1 MWQLFEGTGQL
12 IRVQQVVAGC
22 LQQGDAGQ
30 RVLHAGELRAF
41 VGGDLLQGQHP
52 VQAELADQPGDH
64 LLWCARQNQQVR
76 AALAQRAIQRHQ
88 TLEEK
93 ARPVHAE
100 PAGAEG
106 ASLQLRRIEDEHRQ
120 QALGIQSG
128 LQGRVIVEAQILF
141 EPQQCAHGGFLE
153 RRSGKM
159 AGSQVMAQ
167 RVCNC
172 RRFASRRRFA
182 DRLRGCE
189 NIERRSGRLQAT
201 AVGESFFT
209 SSHAYYNIRLSRP
222 VEECYMDIFG
232 IAVLKNVAPKRRL
245 WIAGRELLCALA
257 LLLLFLT
264 FGDIVLSALG
274 LSREATAIAGG
285 IILFVIAMR
294 LIFPGP
300 QGVLGDVPDGEPML
314 VPLATPAVAGP
325 SALAVLMTLR
335 NTHDGPLWELYAAV
349 LLAWAATAFIL
360 LQASLLQRFLG
371 PRGLTAVER
380 LMGMLLI
387 MLSVDM
393 LLDNLQS
400 VLHISP

>member
-1 MWQLFEGTGQL
+1 ME
-12 IRVQQVVAGC
+12 
-22 LQQGDAGQ
+22 
-30 RVLHAGELRAF
+30 
-41 VGGDLLQGQHP
+41 
-52 VQAELADQPGDH
+52 
-64 LLWCARQNQQVR
+64 
-76 AALAQRAIQRHQ
+76 
-88 TLEEK
+88 
-93 ARPVHAE
+93 
-100 PAGAEG
+100 
-106 ASLQLRRIEDEHRQ
+106 
-120 QALGIQSG
+120 
-128 LQGRVIVEAQILF
+128 
-141 EPQQCAHGGFLE
+141 
-153 RRSGKM
+153 
-159 AGSQVMAQ
+159 
-167 RVCNC
+167 
-172 RRFASRRRFA
+172 
-182 DRLRGCE
+182 
-189 NIERRSGRLQAT
+189 
-201 AVGESFFT
+201 
-209 SSHAYYNIRLSRP
+209 
-222 VEECYMDIFG
+222 IFG
-232 IAVLKNVAPKRRL
+232 IAALIFLVTDPFGNIAIFIAALKNVPEKRRL
-245 WIAGRELLCALA
+245 RVAARELLFALA

-264 FGDIVLSALG
+264 FGDKVLSALG

-285 IILFVIAMR
+285 IILFVIATR

-335 NTHDGPLWELYAAV
+335 NTHDGPLWELYVAV

>member
-1 MWQLFEGTGQL
+1 ME
-12 IRVQQVVAGC
+12 
-22 LQQGDAGQ
+22 
-30 RVLHAGELRAF
+30 
-41 VGGDLLQGQHP
+41 
-52 VQAELADQPGDH
+52 
-64 LLWCARQNQQVR
+64 
-76 AALAQRAIQRHQ
+76 
-88 TLEEK
+88 
-93 ARPVHAE
+93 
-100 PAGAEG
+100 
-106 ASLQLRRIEDEHRQ
+106 
-120 QALGIQSG
+120 
-128 LQGRVIVEAQILF
+128 
-141 EPQQCAHGGFLE
+141 
-153 RRSGKM
+153 
-159 AGSQVMAQ
+159 
-167 RVCNC
+167 
-172 RRFASRRRFA
+172 
-182 DRLRGCE
+182 
-189 NIERRSGRLQAT
+189 
-201 AVGESFFT
+201 
-209 SSHAYYNIRLSRP
+209 
-222 VEECYMDIFG
+222 IFG
-232 IAVLKNVAPKRRL
+232 IAAVIFLVTAPFGNIAIFIAALKNVPAKRRL
-245 WIAGRELLCALA
+245 WIAGRELLFALA

-264 FGDIVLSALG
+264 FGATVLSALG

-335 NTHDGPLWELYAAV
+335 NTHEGPLWELYVAV

>member
-1 MWQLFEGTGQL
+1 ME
-12 IRVQQVVAGC
+12 
-22 LQQGDAGQ
+22 
-30 RVLHAGELRAF
+30 
-41 VGGDLLQGQHP
+41 
-52 VQAELADQPGDH
+52 
-64 LLWCARQNQQVR
+64 
-76 AALAQRAIQRHQ
+76 
-88 TLEEK
+88 
-93 ARPVHAE
+93 
-100 PAGAEG
+100 
-106 ASLQLRRIEDEHRQ
+106 
-120 QALGIQSG
+120 
-128 LQGRVIVEAQILF
+128 
-141 EPQQCAHGGFLE
+141 
-153 RRSGKM
+153 
-159 AGSQVMAQ
+159 
-167 RVCNC
+167 
-172 RRFASRRRFA
+172 
-182 DRLRGCE
+182 
-189 NIERRSGRLQAT
+189 
-201 AVGESFFT
+201 
-209 SSHAYYNIRLSRP
+209 
-222 VEECYMDIFG
+222 IFG
-232 IAVLKNVAPKRRL
+232 IAALIFLVTDPFGNIAIFIAALKNVPEKRRL
-245 WIAGRELLCALA
+245 RVAARELLFALA

-264 FGDIVLSALG
+264 FGDKVLSALG

-285 IILFVIAMR
+285 IIVFVIAMR

-335 NTHDGPLWELYAAV
+335 NTHDVPLWELYVSV